1 MYIDESYTLVSTL
14 KNINC
19 RLLDLTETVLI
30 KTLLFGNFSVDA
42 QTNIQILNA
51 TIEYSLTTKRFDEYV
66 LFLTRKSS
74 WYLFPLYNDKN
85 I

>member
-51 TIEYSLTTKRFDEYV
+51 TIEYILTTKRFDESV

-74 WYLFPLYNDKN
+74 WYLFPLYNDNN